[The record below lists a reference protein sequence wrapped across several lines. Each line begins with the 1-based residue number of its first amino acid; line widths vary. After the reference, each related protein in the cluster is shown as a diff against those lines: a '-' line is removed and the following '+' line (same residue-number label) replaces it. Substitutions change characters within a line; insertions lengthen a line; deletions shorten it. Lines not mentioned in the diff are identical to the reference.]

1 MPWYKTGTVS
11 VTLNSNAVIGTG
23 TAFIANSRVGDAF
36 RGPDGAWYE
45 VTNIASNTALSI
57 SPNYQGVTNA
67 TGGYALAPMQ
77 GYVKDSADALRGIT
91 NTYGTKLAALGTTG
105 NYDVLPVVKGGTGG
119 TTPAAA
125 RTGLGLG
132 TSATLSVTTI
142 AERALPGAMAGKVAD
157 AGFRGISGF
166 LDLRGSI
173 FETGTPTDLSNTG
186 FITGFATASTLG
198 IPSSALSGSVYVHLT
213 VVTPLNGTVGAVGA
227 TTIRT
232 ARGYDRE
239 VVSYAT
245 SATTWSAW
253 SGPNVR
259 LGADDSVA
267 FTLVTADATRTLANP
282 AMRLGLGYGLYTGW
296 GDTGSP
302 GANFICNNGKPT
314 VSEGGGFTWRT
325 VNVSNSVSGPTMQY
339 TSAGTLNVSGPVNQ
353 NSDRRLKKNDVE
365 ILDGL
370 EKILQV
376 RPVEFDRRDD
386 LITDNYPH
394 HGVGVIAQELNELL
408 PILVTMNDP
417 AIESD
422 VCRVNYTGL
431 IPYLISAIKQ
441 LKAEIDNL
449 KGRG

>member
-105 NYDVLPVVKGGTGG
+105 NYDVLPVSKGGTGG
-119 TTPAAA
+119 TTQATA

-132 TSATLSVTTI
+132 TSATLSVTTTV
-142 AERALPGAMAGKVAD
+142 ERALPGAMAGKVAD

-213 VVTPLNGTVGAVGA
+213 VVTPLNGAVGAVGA

-253 SGPNVR
+253 SEPNVR
-259 LGADDSVA
+259 G
-267 FTLVTADATRTLANP
+267 
-282 AMRLGLGYGLYTGW
+282 
-296 GDTGSP
+296 
-302 GANFICNNGKPT
+302 GANSTITSLSGLTSITSSVVMSLPTKLATFTVATLPSAPLYSGCTIMVSNAAGGAKQCTSNATVWQITNTTTT
-314 VSEGGGFTWRT
+314 VS
-325 VNVSNSVSGPTMQY
+325 
-339 TSAGTLNVSGPVNQ
+339 
-353 NSDRRLKKNDVE
+353 
-365 ILDGL
+365 
-370 EKILQV
+370 
-376 RPVEFDRRDD
+376 
-386 LITDNYPH
+386 
-394 HGVGVIAQELNELL
+394 
-408 PILVTMNDP
+408 
-417 AIESD
+417 
-422 VCRVNYTGL
+422 
-431 IPYLISAIKQ
+431 
-441 LKAEIDNL
+441 
-449 KGRG
+449 